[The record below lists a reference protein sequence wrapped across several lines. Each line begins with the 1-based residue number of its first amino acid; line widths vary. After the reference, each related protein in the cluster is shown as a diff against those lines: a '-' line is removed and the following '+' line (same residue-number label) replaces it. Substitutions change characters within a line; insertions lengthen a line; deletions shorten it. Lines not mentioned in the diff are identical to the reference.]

1 MVRVRGSRSSCPYPP
16 PVWRSRLRVLL
27 ADDHG
32 IVRRGLRSILEEE
45 GLSVVAEAA
54 DGLEAI
60 RLTEEHQPDL
70 LIVDIGMPRLSGIEV
85 AARVQ
90 KLQRPPR
97 VIILSMHADE
107 SYIIRALAAGARAY
121 LLKDAT
127 DEDLL
132 PAVRAVGAGR
142 PFFSPAVTAVLVE
155 DYVRMLQKRGL
166 TDSYDLLTDRER
178 EVLHLLAEGRSN
190 KEVATLLDLG
200 LSTVETHRANLMQKL
215 NLHSTA
221 EIVLYAVRK
230 RLIS

>member
-1 MVRVRGSRSSCPYPP
+1 
-16 PVWRSRLRVLL
+16 LRVLL

-32 IVRRGLRSILEEE
+32 IVRRGLRSLLEEA
-45 GLSVVAEAA
+45 GVSVVAEAA

-60 RLTEEHQPDL
+60 RLTEECRPDL
-70 LIVDIGMPRLSGIEV
+70 VILDIGMPKLSGIEV
-85 AARVQ
+85 AARSQ
-90 KLQRPPR
+90 KLERPPG

-132 PAVRAVGAGR
+132 PAVRAVGAGK
-142 PFFSPAVTAVLVE
+142 PFFSPTVTAVLVE
-155 DYVRMLQKRGL
+155 DYVRALQKRGL
-166 TDSYDLLTDRER
+166 SDSYHLLTDRER

-215 NLHSTA
+215 NLHNTA

-230 RLIS
+230 GLIS

>member
-1 MVRVRGSRSSCPYPP
+1 V
-16 PVWRSRLRVLL
+16 RVLL

-32 IVRRGLRSILEEE
+32 IVRRGLRSLLEEA

-54 DGLEAI
+54 DGLEAV
-60 RLTEEHQPDL
+60 RLTEEHRTDV

-85 AARVQ
+85 TARAQ
-90 KLQRPPR
+90 KLARPPG
-97 VIILSMHADE
+97 VIVLSMHADE

-132 PAVRAVGAGR
+132 PAVRAVGAGK
-142 PFFSPAVTAVLVE
+142 PYFSPAVTALMVE
-155 DYVRMLQKRGL
+155 DYVRTLQKRGL
-166 TDSYDLLTDRER
+166 ADSYHLLTDRER

-215 NLHSTA
+215 NLHNTA

-230 RLIS
+230 GLIS

>member
-1 MVRVRGSRSSCPYPP
+1 M
-16 PVWRSRLRVLL
+16 RVLL

-32 IVRRGLRSILEEE
+32 IVRRGLRSLLEEA
-45 GLSVVAEAA
+45 GHAVVAEAA
-54 DGLEAI
+54 DGLEAV
-60 RLTEEHQPDL
+60 RLSEDHRPDL
-70 LIVDIGMPRLSGIEV
+70 LIIDIGMPKLSGIEV
-85 AARVQ
+85 AARAQ
-90 KLQRPPR
+90 KLDRPPA

-127 DEDLL
+127 DE
-132 PAVRAVGAGR
+132 
-142 PFFSPAVTAVLVE
+142 
-155 DYVRMLQKRGL
+155 GL
-166 TDSYDLLTDRER
+166 TDSYHLLTDREK

-215 NLHSTA
+215 NLHNTA

-230 RLIS
+230 GIIV

>member
-1 MVRVRGSRSSCPYPP
+1 M
-16 PVWRSRLRVLL
+16 RVLL

-32 IVRRGLRSILEEE
+32 IVRRGLKTLVEEA

-54 DGLEAI
+54 DGLEAV
-60 RLTEEHQPDL
+60 RLTEQLRPDL
-70 LIVDIGMPRLSGIEV
+70 LILDIGMPRLSGIEV
-85 AARVQ
+85 AARSQ
-90 KLQRPPR
+90 KLERPPR

-132 PAVRAVGAGR
+132 PALRAVASGK
-142 PFFSPAVTAVLVE
+142 PYFSPAVTAVLVE
-155 DYVRMLQKRGL
+155 DYVRTLQKRGL
-166 TDSYDLLTDRER
+166 SDSYDLLTDREK
-178 EVLHLLAEGRSN
+178 EILHLLAEGRSN
-190 KEVATLLDLG
+190 KEVATLLDVG
-200 LSTVETHRANLMQKL
+200 VSTVETHRANLMQKL

-230 RLIS
+230 GLIS